1 MAELLTSLGRLSLR
15 LFPLVCLLLLPTF
28 VLAQDSANYCEAPA
42 AIKEEFKKLS
52 AIDDVELPYK
62 VRRERQLVMLQDLL
76 KKYPDDFFV
85 QRRYQITLLT
95 GLFVDRPA
103 LNVEYRAQME
113 KNPNDPKAIYLYARA
128 LTGYGTKE
136 AIQLLNKLLQQ
147 SPDFPWTHMQLAEIY
162 AYPNFRDAAKSK
174 EQLKLWVTKCPGT
187 PTAAGMISRGGDK
200 EMMAA
205 AAQSLRSRLES
216 STDIDDLQY
225 WSTLWT
231 LEFKLKPVTEHEQV
245 RKQLADDLKRIR
257 EKNQN
262 TKQQLAALREGYKQV
277 GDKTSQRWAED
288 EVIRVF
294 PKSATAR
301 SIVQT
306 RYTEEHP
313 YPKGDAPEA
322 EQQAANKARA
332 QVSAEWVKRWPD
344 DEWSWSSLVRS
355 LAGWEGSANDDVEA
369 AYKGYVKA
377 HEQAGGYSIP
387 PIGVSVARSYL
398 KRGFRLE
405 SIPEMLQIGI
415 AEIERLDK
423 DQRASDLYPRD
434 EERGNLTFTRLESL
448 PMMAEAY
455 ARLKQ
460 PAKAR
465 EVLDQLNEITKPK
478 EQATDAQK
486 RSARYGQGVYWQT
499 VGKVAEF
506 EQRKLDALS
515 AYQTAAVFR
524 TTKPGAK
531 DELSDNTK
539 RLWYE
544 LGGTNQG
551 WQAYLART
559 EAAKSKFATAETATW
574 DPKNTALPE
583 FELLDLEGRKWSL
596 ADIKGKVAFINLWA
610 TWCGPCRLELPY
622 VQKLR
627 EQMKDKKDVL
637 VLTLN
642 TDEEVGKVDPFM
654 KENKYT
660 FPVLLGQA
668 YSEGQGVNSIPR
680 NWIVSTDGKIMFE
693 GIGFGNDGEEWMKKA
708 IAMIEKVKG
717 AK

>member
-1 MAELLTSLGRLSLR
+1 MAELPASLRRLSLPM
-15 LFPLVCLLLLPTF
+15 LAIACLLQLPTL
-28 VLAQDSANYCEAPA
+28 VVAQDSANYCEASA

-52 AIDDVELPYK
+52 AIDDVEVPYK
-62 VRRERQLVMLQDLL
+62 VRRERQLVILQDLL

-85 QRRYQITLLT
+85 QRRYQMARLT
-95 GLFVDRPA
+95 GLFIDRPA
-103 LNVEYRAQME
+103 LNSEYRAQME
-113 KNPNDPKAIYLYARA
+113 KDAKDPKAIFLYARA
-128 LTGYGTKE
+128 LTGRRTKE
-136 AIQLLNKLLQQ
+136 AIQLLNKLAQE

-162 AYPNFRDAAKSK
+162 AYPNFRNAAKSK
-174 EQLKLWVTKCPGT
+174 EHLKLWVTKCPGT
-187 PTAAGMISRGGDK
+187 TVAAGMISRGGDK

-216 STDIDDLQY
+216 STDIDDLQL
-225 WSTLWT
+225 WATLWS

-306 RYTEEHP
+306 RYTDENP

-322 EQQAANKARA
+322 EHQAANKARA

-344 DEWSWSSLVRS
+344 DEWSWSSYVRS
-355 LAGWEGSANDDVEA
+355 LAGWDGSANDDVEA

-387 PIGVSVARSYL
+387 PVEVSVARVYL
-398 KRGFRLE
+398 RRGFRLE
-405 SIPEMLQIGI
+405 SIPEMVQKGI
-415 AEIERLDK
+415 AEVERLEK
-423 DQRASDLYPRD
+423 DRSASDLYPGD
-434 EERGNLTFTRLESL
+434 SEGGNLKFTRIEAL
-448 PMMAEAY
+448 PLMAEAY
-455 ARLKQ
+455 ARIKQ

-465 EVLDQLNEITKPK
+465 EVLAQLYEITKPK
-478 EQATDAQK
+478 VNATAAQK
-486 RSARYGQGVYWQT
+486 RGASYGLGVYWQT

-524 TTKPGAK
+524 TPKPGAK
-531 DELSDNTK
+531 DELSDKTN
-539 RLWYE
+539 RLWKE
-544 LGGTNQG
+544 LGGTDQG

-559 EAAKSKFATAETATW
+559 EAAKSKLATAETATW
-574 DPKNTALPE
+574 DPKDTALPE
-583 FELLDLEGRKWSL
+583 FELMDLEGRKWSL

-627 EQMKDKKDVL
+627 EQMKNKKDVL
-637 VLTLN
+637 ILTLN

-668 YSEGQGVNSIPR
+668 YSQSQGVNSIPR
-680 NWIVSTDGKIMFE
+680 NWIVSADGKIMFE

-708 IAMIEKVKG
+708 VAMIEKAKG

>member
-1 MAELLTSLGRLSLR
+1 MAELLTSLRRLSLQ
-15 LFPLVCLLLLPTF
+15 LLAIACLLLLPTF
-28 VLAQDSANYCEAPA
+28 ALAQGSANYCEAPA
-42 AIKEEFKKLS
+42 VIKEEFKKLTT
-52 AIDDVELPYK
+52 IDDVDVPYK
-62 VRRERQLVMLQDLL
+62 VRRERQLVMLQDLM

-85 QRRYQITLLT
+85 QRRYQMARLT
-95 GLFVDRPA
+95 GLFIDRDA
-103 LNVEYRAQME
+103 IHVEYRAQME
-113 KNPNDPKAIYLYARA
+113 KNANDPKAIFLYARS
-128 LTGYGTKE
+128 LTGYRTKE
-136 AIQLLNKLLQQ
+136 AIQLLNKLAHD
-147 SPDFPWTHMQLAEIY
+147 SPDFPWTHLQLAEIY
-162 AYPNFRDAAKSK
+162 AYPNFRDAVKSK

-187 PTAAGMISRGGDK
+187 MNAVAMISRGGDK

-216 STDIDDLQY
+216 STDIDDLQN
-225 WSTLWT
+225 WGILWT
-231 LEFKLKPVTEHEQV
+231 LEFKLKPVTEHAEV

-257 EKNQN
+257 VNNQT

-294 PKSATAR
+294 PTSSTAR

-306 RYTEEHP
+306 RYTDEHP
-313 YPKGDAPEA
+313 YPKGEAPEA
-322 EQQAANKARA
+322 EHQAANKARA

-355 LAGWEGSANDDVEA
+355 LAAWDGSVNDDVEA

-387 PIGVSVARSYL
+387 PIEVSVARAYL

-405 SIPEMLQIGI
+405 SIPEMLQKGI
-415 AEIERLDK
+415 AEVERLDK
-423 DQRASDLYPRD
+423 DRSASDLYPRD
-434 EERGNLTFTRLESL
+434 TEGWNLKFTRLEAL
-448 PMMAEAY
+448 PLMAEAY

-460 PAKAR
+460 PVKAR
-465 EVLDQLNEITKPK
+465 EVLAQLNEAIKPK
-478 EQATDAQK
+478 EQATDAEK
-486 RSARYGQGVYWQT
+486 RDANYGQGVYWQT

-531 DELSDNTK
+531 DELSDKTN
-539 RLWYE
+539 RLWKE
-544 LGGTNQG
+544 LGGTEQG

-559 EAAKSKFATAETATW
+559 EAAKSKLGTAETASWNT
-574 DPKNTALPE
+574 KNTALPE
-583 FELLDLEGRKWSL
+583 FELLDLEGRKWTP

-610 TWCGPCRLELPY
+610 TWCGPCRMELPY
-622 VQKLR
+622 VEKLR
-627 EQMKDKKDVL
+627 QQMKDKKDVL
-637 VLTLN
+637 ILTLN
-642 TDEEVGKVDPFM
+642 TDEEVGKVQPFM

-680 NWIVSTDGKIMFE
+680 NWIVSADGKLMFE